1 MILRWS
7 LTATALL
14 AASVAFAQNPSGAGG
29 ATTGAAA
36 ANAGQGGQ
44 QTPPA
49 PITAADKPN
58 LSYAIGFQIGEDFV
72 DRKIDIDINKVIQAM
87 QDGYAKRKPAV
98 PEEQMHDLLGRMQ
111 YQMYTQA
118 KGEFDK
124 LASANKAKS
133 QQFMAENKSK
143 KGIVSLPS
151 GVQYRVIEDGTG
163 AKKPTAQSEVT
174 VHYRGSLANGLEF
187 DSSFARGEPVHFKVG
202 DVIKGWQEVL
212 PLMRQGDHWQVFVPP
227 ELAYGERGQPPR
239 IGPNEA
245 LVFEIKLID
254 VK

>member
-1 MILRWS
+1 MILRCS
-7 LTATALL
+7 LLATALL
-14 AASVAFAQNPSGAGG
+14 AAGVASAQNTGGGTAGSS
-29 ATTGAAA
+29 
-36 ANAGQGGQ
+36 AGSASSAQQGS
-44 QTPPA
+44 QTPPP

-58 LSYAIGFQIGEDFV
+58 LSYAIGFQIGQDFV
-72 DRKIDIDINKVIQAM
+72 ERKLDVDINQVIKAM
-87 QDGYAKRKPAV
+87 QDGFAKRTPSV
-98 PEEQMHDLLGRMQ
+98 PEDKMHDLLGRMQ
-111 YQMYTQA
+111 YQLYSQA

-124 LASANKAKS
+124 LAGANKAKS
-133 QQFMAENKSK
+133 QQFMAENKTK

-163 AKKPTAQSEVT
+163 SKHPTAQSEVT

-227 ELAYGERGQPPR
+227 EDAYGERGQPPR

-254 VK
+254 IK

>member
-7 LTATALL
+7 LLTTALL
-14 AASVAFAQNPSGAGG
+14 AAGVASAQNTGGGTAGSS
-29 ATTGAAA
+29 AASSA
-36 ANAGQGGQ
+36 QQGS

-58 LSYAIGFQIGEDFV
+58 LSYAIGYQIGEDFV
-72 DRKIDIDINKVIQAM
+72 ERKLDVDINQVIRAM
-87 QDGYAKRKPAV
+87 QDGFAKRKASV
-98 PEEQMHDLLGRMQ
+98 PEEQMHELLGRMQ
-111 YQMYTQA
+111 YQLYTQA

-124 LASANKAKS
+124 LAGANKAKS
-133 QQFMAENKSK
+133 QQFMTENKAK

-163 AKKPTAQSEVT
+163 AKRPSAQSEVT

-212 PLMRQGDHWQVFVPP
+212 PLMRQGDHWQIFVPP
-227 ELAYGERGQPPR
+227 EDAYGERGQPPR